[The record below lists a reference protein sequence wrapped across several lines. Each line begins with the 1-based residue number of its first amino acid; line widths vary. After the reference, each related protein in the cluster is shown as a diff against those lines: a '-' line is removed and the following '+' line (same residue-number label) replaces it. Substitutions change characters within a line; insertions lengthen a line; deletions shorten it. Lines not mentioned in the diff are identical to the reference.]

1 MGHPAILAYANQL
14 APTGRPGIVFG
25 MIVPGVGLLLKV
37 IVAQVLFSLLAS
49 GVPPG

>member
-1 MGHPAILAYANQL
+1 MGHPAILAFANQL

-25 MIVPGVGLLLKV
+25 MIVPGVGVMLKV
-37 IVAQVLFSLLAS
+37 IIAQVIVVLGAS